1 MNSAELHAEHERCR
15 ADSILSFNSAKK
27 MGGHELAEHFRGKL
41 EEDIQVYM
49 GGIWDGRVISYKFND
64 A

>member
-49 GGIWDGRVISYKFND
+49 GGMD